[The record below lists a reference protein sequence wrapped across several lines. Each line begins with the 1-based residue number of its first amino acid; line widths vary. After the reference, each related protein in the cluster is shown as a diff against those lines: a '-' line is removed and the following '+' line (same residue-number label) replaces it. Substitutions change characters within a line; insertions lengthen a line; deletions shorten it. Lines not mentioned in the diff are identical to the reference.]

1 MAVAERET
9 RAFSVSI
16 DGAVRQAQKRVD
28 ERVDAAIAARV
39 DPAIMS
45 ALEKA
50 PKTTALVDELTLKL
64 EARIT
69 EQAAPIVARL
79 AREEVVRHQ
88 LASAIEQRVARTA
101 QQRTIEVL
109 VGVAGGLLAGGA
121 IASHFNNRAARG
133 NGGSCFGRRRRLP
146 IFYTHGLYLLYLRLA
161 VDAGGAL
168 RDRPAG
174 RRRAA
179 GAHADFFLCLYSAS
193 AARLRQLEKSDIA
206 MQT

>member
-1 MAVAERET
+1 MIAAAREAAAQPAAVAERET

-16 DGAVRQAQKRVD
+16 DGAVQAQKRVD

-50 PKTTALVDELTLKL
+50 PATTALVDELTLKL

-109 VGVAGGLLAGGA
+109 YAAGGLL
-121 IASHFNNRAARG
+121 
-133 NGGSCFGRRRRLP
+133 
-146 IFYTHGLYLLYLRLA
+146 LR
-161 VDAGGAL
+161 
-168 RDRPAG
+168 RDRVALNNPRG
-174 RRRAA
+174 SR
-179 GAHADFFLCLYSAS
+179 
-193 AARLRQLEKSDIA
+193 
-206 MQT
+206 

>member
-1 MAVAERET
+1 MPGLRASPMLRAAGTALRPSGRGAAASRPPAAATRVLFAPSGTGAGEAVA
-9 RAFSVSI
+9 
-16 DGAVRQAQKRVD
+16 DGDFGSAEGIASMVNL
-28 ERVDAAIAARV
+28 AARV

-50 PKTTALVDELTLKL
+50 PKTTAPVDELTLKL

-121 IASHFNNRAARG
+121 IASHFNNPRG
-133 NGGSCFGRRRRLP
+133 SR
-146 IFYTHGLYLLYLRLA
+146 
-161 VDAGGAL
+161 
-168 RDRPAG
+168 
-174 RRRAA
+174 
-179 GAHADFFLCLYSAS
+179 
-193 AARLRQLEKSDIA
+193 
-206 MQT
+206 

>member
-1 MAVAERET
+1 MSRDAHLGDAELPLTTGAAAHALGTPTLHHVEMAPVTGIPVGESFGGQSQAAAVIAAAREAENFSRNLRAVAERET

-28 ERVDAAIAARV
+28 ERVDAAFAARV

-50 PKTTALVDELTLKL
+50 LKTTALVDEHTLKL

-69 EQAAPIVARL
+69 SRRFDSGAAGARGSAPPARVAIEQAAHP
-79 AREEVVRHQ
+79 
-88 LASAIEQRVARTA
+88 A

-121 IASHFNNRAARG
+121 IASHFNNPRG
-133 NGGSCFGRRRRLP
+133 SR
-146 IFYTHGLYLLYLRLA
+146 
-161 VDAGGAL
+161 
-168 RDRPAG
+168 
-174 RRRAA
+174 
-179 GAHADFFLCLYSAS
+179 
-193 AARLRQLEKSDIA
+193 
-206 MQT
+206 

>member
-1 MAVAERET
+1 MSRDARISARGGARPHDADAAAHAHALRTPPLHHVEMAPVTGIPVGESFGGQSQAAAVIAAAREAENFSRNLRAVAERET

-121 IASHFNNRAARG
+121 IASHFNNPRG
-133 NGGSCFGRRRRLP
+133 SR
-146 IFYTHGLYLLYLRLA
+146 
-161 VDAGGAL
+161 
-168 RDRPAG
+168 
-174 RRRAA
+174 
-179 GAHADFFLCLYSAS
+179 
-193 AARLRQLEKSDIA
+193 
-206 MQT
+206 

>member
-1 MAVAERET
+1 MAPVTGIPVGESFGGQSQAAAVIAAAREAENFSRNLRAVAERET

-121 IASHFNNRAARG
+121 IASHFNNPRG
-133 NGGSCFGRRRRLP
+133 SRSGW
-146 IFYTHGLYLLYLRLA
+146 LRS
-161 VDAGGAL
+161 L
-168 RDRPAG
+168 R
-174 RRRAA
+174 
-179 GAHADFFLCLYSAS
+179 HL
-193 AARLRQLEKSDIA
+193 
-206 MQT
+206 

>member
-1 MAVAERET
+1 
-9 RAFSVSI
+9 
-16 DGAVRQAQKRVD
+16 
-28 ERVDAAIAARV
+28 
-39 DPAIMS
+39 MS

-121 IASHFNNRAARG
+121 IASHFNNPRG
-133 NGGSCFGRRRRLP
+133 SR
-146 IFYTHGLYLLYLRLA
+146 
-161 VDAGGAL
+161 
-168 RDRPAG
+168 
-174 RRRAA
+174 
-179 GAHADFFLCLYSAS
+179 
-193 AARLRQLEKSDIA
+193 
-206 MQT
+206 